1 MNNNINLTDLDLMAM
16 FRVAQEIAKT
26 DGDITTSEAEVFI
39 KYAAPLNMSQG
50 RMDRFINSAMKM
62 DLEDAF
68 DTLKEL
74 DPELKQYASNF
85 FAEVAL
91 ADGDVSDEE
100 NDIYA
105 NVMETCDLP
114 FTTIGQD
121 SNTDTATESKY
132 SKRELCAINKAF
144 LNVWDASNAG
154 KAVKSDFWERYDVF
168 GSSASTAAIDEA
180 EADSA
185 LYAMSVEKKEEVSKM
200 LLEVILAKDPD
211 DAVFCD
217 AVNIEHYYDLVVKT
231 GLPDLLT
238 DHVLDYENEEDEDE
252 CGDTPKGLSFTLQDL
267 YAVWSIVNP
276 SFSYCALT
284 YPIDGFFNDFYV
296 DGDFLSK
303 LHEDN
308 YLKDFGF
315 YGISRLGTSER
326 DHISTI
332 MAETISVNL
341 DDEDIGVLLGQYKSL
356 VDDYGLPDSLG
367 DFLDGHGISEYR
379 PDKQAIIRK
388 VQIEPDLFV
397 DGLSQTKI
405 KVSLEVDGCK
415 DGELR
420 LIASVYHADDD
431 SPVPS
436 PDFMHY
442 GNYSWNYDGVGDVL
456 SVYQNL
462 FPPYDFSG
470 FTDLEMLLP
479 NDLLPADR
487 DYYIK
492 VYVFDVDEQVFIS
505 YPFHTQGY
513 RFKATKNEYDPDVI
527 TIEPTYIVVSYYEK
541 DRKKI
546 PGDYRDYRPCTIRF
560 EQIGLLNSFDKMK
573 GNLGAKNLSSQNY
586 TPELDKISEKL
597 SLKLPEADN
606 ELKLCI
612 MYDENGAHGYNKLR
626 DLAGLGC
633 NNDTFYETLV
643 VCLQNK
649 ESDGTVYGFKYV
661 SQLREVLKA
670 LDEAVYG
677 LAYNG
682 PVYDQPALAKAFKRR
697 FWCQVEKEIS
707 NLNYELI
714 KLSERATVIP
724 PKSVKVTKKEVSQVV
739 LNGENHIRLTM
750 SCQMDGC
757 KGLSLT
763 GECEAR
769 YAVIGTTVD
778 TSDYNYMQG
787 YPNVLCVS
795 KLFKPSYDSSVYS
808 DVEFDF
814 PQRLLPQKSRYKF
827 ELCFYLNPTFQ
838 PIGTAATIDSTIGT
852 PTDTGEAKGAYHVI
866 LKSAGVKKLVVIKLV
881 QEIMHSDLKKAKDLV
896 DALPDTVKVCTTED
910 EAYALKAKLEAA
922 GAEAEVIFYYY
933 MDN

>member
-16 FRVAQEIAKT
+16 FRVAQEIAHA
-26 DGDITTSEAEVFI
+26 DGDITPIEGEIFI
-39 KYAAPLNMSQG
+39 KYAAPLGMSQG
-50 RMDRFINSAMKM
+50 RMDRFINSATRM
-62 DLEDAF
+62 DLEDAYE
-68 DTLKEL
+68 TLKEL
-74 DPELKQYASNF
+74 EPELKQYASNF

-105 NVMETCDLP
+105 DVMEICDLP

-121 SNTDTATESKY
+121 SDTDTATESKY
-132 SKRELCAINKAF
+132 SKRELCAIQKAF
-144 LNVWDASNAG
+144 INVWNGNNAG

-168 GSSASTAAIDEA
+168 GSSVSTAAIDEA
-180 EADSA
+180 EAESA
-185 LYAMSVEKKEEVSKM
+185 LYAMSDEKKGEVSKM

-211 DAVFCD
+211 DEVFCD
-217 AVNIEHYYDLVVKT
+217 AENIEHYYDLVVRT

-238 DHVLDYENEEDEDE
+238 DHVLDYKNEEDEDDYGE
-252 CGDTPKGLSFTLQDL
+252 TPKGLSFTLQDL

-276 SFSYCALT
+276 NFSYCALS
-284 YPIDGFFNDFYV
+284 YPIDIFFNDFCV

-379 PDKQAIIRK
+379 TDKQAIIRK
-388 VQIEPDLFV
+388 VEIEPDLFV

-405 KVSLEVDGCK
+405 KVTVNIKGCK

-431 SPVPS
+431 SPVPD

-442 GNYSWNYDGVGDVL
+442 GNYSWDYDDVDVL
-456 SVYQNL
+456 SKWMTL
-462 FPPYDFSG
+462 EPSYDDSIFE
-470 FTDLEMLLP
+470 DLEMFLP
-479 NDLLPADR
+479 NDFLPADR

-492 VYVFDVDEQVFIS
+492 VFVFDIDEQVFIS
-505 YPFHTQGY
+505 YPSHTQGY

-546 PGDYRDYRPCTIRF
+546 PGDYRDYRPCTISF
-560 EQIGLLNSFDKMK
+560 EQIGLLSSYDDLKK
-573 GNLGAKNLSSQNY
+573 KLGAEQLLSQND
-586 TPELDKISEKL
+586 TPKLDQISEKL
-597 SLKLPEADN
+597 HLELPGVDN

-612 MYDENGAHGYNKLR
+612 SYDGQGAHGYNKLR
-626 DLAGLGC
+626 DLAGL
-633 NNDTFYETLV
+633 NISNDTFYETLV

-649 ESDGTVYGFKYV
+649 GNDGTVYGFKYV

-670 LDEAVYG
+670 LDAAVYG

-682 PVYDQPALAKAFKRR
+682 PVYDQPALAESYKRK
-697 FWCQVEKEIS
+697 FWQQVETEIGK
-707 NLNYELI
+707 LNYEFV
-714 KLSERATVIP
+714 KLSERARAIT
-724 PKSVKVTKKEVSQVV
+724 PKS
-739 LNGENHIRLTM
+739 EN
-750 SCQMDGC
+750 
-757 KGLSLT
+757 
-763 GECEAR
+763 
-769 YAVIGTTVD
+769 V
-778 TSDYNYMQG
+778 
-787 YPNVLCVS
+787 
-795 KLFKPSYDSSVYS
+795 
-808 DVEFDF
+808 
-814 PQRLLPQKSRYKF
+814 
-827 ELCFYLNPTFQ
+827 
-838 PIGTAATIDSTIGT
+838 
-852 PTDTGEAKGAYHVI
+852 KGAYHVV
-866 LKSAGVKKLVVIKLV
+866 LKSAGAKKLVVIKLI
-881 QEIMHSDLKKAKDLV
+881 QEILRCDLNKAKHLADT
-896 DALPDTVKVCTTED
+896 ALETVKACENED

-922 GAEAEVIFYYY
+922 GAEAEVIFYHYI
-933 MDN
+933 DD

>member
-1 MNNNINLTDLDLMAM
+1 MGKLNLTDLDLMAM
-16 FRVAQEIAKT
+16 FRVAIEVANT
-26 DGDITTSEAEVFI
+26 DDNISESEAEVFI
-39 KYAAPLNMSQG
+39 KYAAPLNMSEG

-62 DLEDAF
+62 DLQDAL
-68 DTLKEL
+68 DTLKEIE
-74 DPELKQYASNF
+74 PELKQYASNF
-85 FAEVAL
+85 LAEVAL
-91 ADGDVSDEE
+91 ADGDVSDAE
-100 NDIYA
+100 NEAYSNIL
-105 NVMETCDLP
+105 ETCGLP

-121 SNTDTATESKY
+121 NESQTTAQSKY
-132 SKRELCAINKAF
+132 TQEELCAIYEAF
-144 LNVWDASNAG
+144 VLVWDGGNAG
-154 KAVKSDFWERYDVF
+154 KRVRTAFWERYDVF
-168 GSSASTAAIDEA
+168 GEDVTTKDMSSDEA
-180 EADSA
+180 ESV
-185 LYAMSVEKKEEVSKM
+185 LYAMSDEKKEEVSMM
-200 LLEVILAKDPD
+200 LLDVIVAKDPD
-211 DAVFCD
+211 EGVFCD
-217 AVNIEHYYDLVVKT
+217 AINIEQYYDLVVRT

-238 DHVLDYENEEDEDE
+238 DHVLDYKNEEDEDE

-276 SFSYCALT
+276 NFSYCALT

-388 VQIEPDLFV
+388 VEIEPDLFV

-420 LIASVYHADDD
+420 LIASVYYADDD
-431 SPVPS
+431 SPVPD

-442 GNYSWNYDGVGDVL
+442 GTYGWDYDDIGLVL
-456 SVYQNL
+456 SVHKDL
-462 FPPYDFSG
+462 FPSYDFSG
-470 FTDLEMLLP
+470 YTDLEMFLP
-479 NDLLPADR
+479 NDFLPADR

-492 VYVFDVDEQVFIS
+492 VFVFDIDDQVFIS
-505 YPFHTQGY
+505 YPSHTQGY

-546 PGDYRDYRPCTIRF
+546 PGDYRDYRPCTVRF
-560 EQIGLLNSFDKMK
+560 EQIGLFSSFDKMK
-573 GNLGAKNLSSQNY
+573 ENLGAESLSSQKDI
-586 TPELDKISEKL
+586 PKLDQISEKL
-597 SLKLPEADN
+597 NLKLPGVDE
-606 ELKLCI
+606 ELRLCI

-626 DLAGLGC
+626 DLAGL
-633 NNDTFYETLV
+633 NFSNDTFYETLV

-649 ESDGTVYGFKYV
+649 ESDGTVYGFRYV
-661 SQLREVLKA
+661 SQLREVLSA

-677 LAYNG
+677 LAYKG

-724 PKSVKVTKKEVSQVV
+724 PKSVKVTKTEVSQVV

-838 PIGTAATIDSTIGT
+838 PIGDAVTVDSTIGT
-852 PTDTGEAKGAYHVI
+852 PTDTGEAKGAYHVV

-896 DALPDTVKVCTTED
+896 DALPDTVKVCPDED

-922 GAEAEVIFYYY
+922 GAKADVIFYYY
-933 MDN
+933 IND

>member
-121 SNTDTATESKY
+121 SNNTATESKY
-132 SKRELCAINKAF
+132 SQRELCAINAAF
-144 LNVWDASNAG
+144 LKVWDATDAG
-154 KAVKSDFWERYDVF
+154 QEVKTAFWERYDVF
-168 GSSASTAAIDEA
+168 GEDVTTQDMSSDEA
-180 EADSA
+180 ESV
-185 LYAMSVEKKEEVSKM
+185 LYAMSDEKKEEVSK
-200 LLEVILAKDPD
+200 LLLDVIVAKDPGD
-211 DAVFCD
+211 TVFCD
-217 AVNIEHYYDLVVKT
+217 VANIEEYYDLVVRT

-238 DHVLDYENEEDEDE
+238 DHVLDYKNEEDEDD
-252 CGDTPKGLSFTLQDL
+252 CGETPKGLSFTLQDL
-267 YAVWSIVNP
+267 YTVWSIVNP
-276 SFSYCALT
+276 YFTYCALS
-284 YPIDGFFNDFYV
+284 YPIDIFFDDFYV
-296 DGDFLSK
+296 NDDFFTK
-303 LHEDN
+303 LQEDN
-308 YLKDFGF
+308 YLKDLGF
-315 YGISRLGTSER
+315 CGISRLGTGEK

-332 MAETISVNL
+332 LAETISVNF
-341 DDEDIGVLLGQYKSL
+341 DDEDICILLSRYKAL
-356 VDDYGLPDSLG
+356 VDDYGLPDSLA

-379 PDKQAIIRK
+379 TDDKQAFIRK
-388 VQIEPDLFV
+388 VEIEPDLFV

-405 KVSLEVDGCK
+405 KVSLEVEGCK

-431 SPVPS
+431 SPVPD

-442 GNYSWNYDGVGDVL
+442 GNYSWDYDDVDVL
-456 SVYQNL
+456 SKWMTLEPSYNDSI
-462 FPPYDFSG
+462 YE
-470 FTDLEMLLP
+470 DLEMYLP
-479 NDLLPADR
+479 NDFLPHDR

-492 VYVFDVDEQVFIS
+492 VWVFDIDDQAFIS
-505 YPFHTQGY
+505 YPFHTQQY
-513 RFKATKNEYDPDVI
+513 SFKATKNEYDPAQI

-546 PGDYRDYRPCTIRF
+546 PGDYRDYRPCTISF
-560 EQIGLLNSFDKMK
+560 EQIGLLSSYDDLKK
-573 GNLGAKNLSSQNY
+573 KLGAEQLLSQND
-586 TPELDKISEKL
+586 TPKLDQISEKL
-597 SLKLPEADN
+597 HLELPGVDN

-682 PVYDQPALAKAFKRR
+682 PVYDQPAFAKSFESR
-697 FWCQVEKEIS
+697 FWQQVETEIS
-707 NLNYELI
+707 KLNYEFV
-714 KLSERATVIP
+714 KLSERATAIN
-724 PKSVKVTKKEVSQVV
+724 PKNEK
-739 LNGENHIRLTM
+739 
-750 SCQMDGC
+750 
-757 KGLSLT
+757 
-763 GECEAR
+763 
-769 YAVIGTTVD
+769 
-778 TSDYNYMQG
+778 
-787 YPNVLCVS
+787 
-795 KLFKPSYDSSVYS
+795 
-808 DVEFDF
+808 
-814 PQRLLPQKSRYKF
+814 
-827 ELCFYLNPTFQ
+827 
-838 PIGTAATIDSTIGT
+838 
-852 PTDTGEAKGAYHVI
+852 AKGAYHVV
-866 LKSAGVKKLVVIKLV
+866 LKSAGAKKLVVIKLI
-881 QEIMHSDLKKAKDLV
+881 QEILRCDLNKAKHLADT
-896 DALPDTVKVCTTED
+896 ALETVKACENED

-933 MDN
+933 IDD

>member
-62 DLEDAF
+62 DLEDAYE
-68 DTLKEL
+68 TLKEL
-74 DPELKQYASNF
+74 ELELKQYASNF
-85 FAEVAL
+85 LAEVAL

-121 SNTDTATESKY
+121 DTATESKY
-132 SKRELCAINKAF
+132 SKRELCAINEAF

-168 GSSASTAAIDEA
+168 GSNASTAAIDEA

-185 LYAMSVEKKEEVSKM
+185 LYAMSDEKKEEVSKM

-217 AVNIEHYYDLVVKT
+217 AVNIEYYYDLVVKT

-238 DHVLDYENEEDEDE
+238 NHILDYKNEEDEDDFGE
-252 CGDTPKGLSFTLQDL
+252 TPKGLSFTLQDL
-267 YAVWSIVNP
+267 YAVWSIVKLN
-276 SFSYCALT
+276 FSYCALT
-284 YPIDGFFNDFYV
+284 YPIDIFFNDFCV
-296 DGDFLSK
+296 DGGFFSK
-303 LHEDN
+303 LQEDN
-308 YLKDFGF
+308 YLKNLNLYDSGER
-315 YGISRLGTSER
+315 ISRLGNSER
-326 DHISTI
+326 EHISTI
-332 MAETISVNL
+332 LAETISVNL
-341 DDEDIGVLLGQYKSL
+341 DDEDISVLLSEYKTL

-367 DFLDGHGISEYR
+367 DLLDGHGISEYR
-379 PDKQAIIRK
+379 SDKIAIIQK
-388 VQIEPDLFV
+388 VEIEPDLFV

-431 SPVPS
+431 SPVS
-436 PDFMHY
+436 GPDFMHY

-462 FPPYDFSG
+462 FPSYDFSG

-492 VYVFDVDEQVFIS
+492 VFVFDIDEQVFIS
-505 YPFHTQGY
+505 YPSHTQGY

-560 EQIGLLNSFDKMK
+560 EQIGIFNSFDKMK

-649 ESDGTVYGFKYV
+649 ENNGTVYGFKYV

-682 PVYDQPALAKAFKRR
+682 PVYDQPALAESYKRK
-697 FWCQVEKEIS
+697 FWQQVETEIDK
-707 NLNYELI
+707 LNYEFV
-714 KLSERATVIP
+714 KPSARATAIN
-724 PKSVKVTKKEVSQVV
+724 PKNEK
-739 LNGENHIRLTM
+739 
-750 SCQMDGC
+750 
-757 KGLSLT
+757 
-763 GECEAR
+763 
-769 YAVIGTTVD
+769 
-778 TSDYNYMQG
+778 
-787 YPNVLCVS
+787 
-795 KLFKPSYDSSVYS
+795 
-808 DVEFDF
+808 
-814 PQRLLPQKSRYKF
+814 
-827 ELCFYLNPTFQ
+827 
-838 PIGTAATIDSTIGT
+838 
-852 PTDTGEAKGAYHVI
+852 AKGAYHVV
-866 LKSAGVKKLVVIKLV
+866 LKSAGAKKLVVIKLI
-881 QEIMHSDLKKAKDLV
+881 QEILRCDLNKAKHLADT
-896 DALPDTVKVCTTED
+896 AQETVKAYENED

-922 GAEAEVIFYYY
+922 GAKADVIFYHYI
-933 MDN
+933 DD

>member
-1 MNNNINLTDLDLMAM
+1 MGKLNLTDLDLMAM
-16 FRVAQEIAKT
+16 FRVAQEIAHA
-26 DGDITTSEAEVFI
+26 DGDITPIEGEIFI
-39 KYAAPLNMSQG
+39 KYAAPLGMSQG
-50 RMDRFINSAMKM
+50 RMDRFINSATRM
-62 DLEDAF
+62 DLEDAYE
-68 DTLKEL
+68 TLKEL
-74 DPELKQYASNF
+74 EPELKQYASNF

-105 NVMETCDLP
+105 NVMEICDLP
-114 FTTIGQD
+114 FTTIGKD
-121 SNTDTATESKY
+121 NSNNTATESKY
-132 SKRELCAINKAF
+132 SQRELCAINEAF
-144 LNVWDASNAG
+144 LNVWDATDAG
-154 KAVKSDFWERYDVF
+154 QEVKTAFWERYDVF
-168 GSSASTAAIDEA
+168 GEDVTTQDMSSDEA
-180 EADSA
+180 ESV
-185 LYAMSVEKKEEVSKM
+185 LYAMSDEKKEEVSK
-200 LLEVILAKDPD
+200 LLLDVIVAKDPGD
-211 DAVFCD
+211 TVFCD
-217 AVNIEHYYDLVVKT
+217 VANIEEYYDLVVRT

-238 DHVLDYENEEDEDE
+238 DHVLDYKNEEDDYGE
-252 CGDTPKGLSFTLQDL
+252 TPKGLSFTLQDL

-276 SFSYCALT
+276 NFSYCALS
-284 YPIDGFFNDFYV
+284 YPIDGFFNDFCV
-296 DGDFLSK
+296 DGDFFSK
-303 LHEDN
+303 LQDDN
-308 YLKDFGF
+308 YLKNLNF
-315 YGISRLGTSER
+315 YDGGERISRLGTRER
-326 DHISTI
+326 NHISNI
-332 MAETISVNL
+332 LAETISVNL

-420 LIASVYHADDD
+420 LIASVYYADDD
-431 SPVPS
+431 SPVPD

-442 GNYSWNYDGVGDVL
+442 GNYSWDYDDVDVL
-456 SVYQNL
+456 SKWMTLEPSYNDSI
-462 FPPYDFSG
+462 FK
-470 FTDLEMLLP
+470 DLEMYLP
-479 NDLLPADR
+479 NDFLPHDR

-492 VYVFDVDEQVFIS
+492 VWVFDIDDQAFIS
-505 YPFHTQGY
+505 YPFHTQQY
-513 RFKATKNEYDPDVI
+513 SFKATKNEYDPAQI
-527 TIEPTYIVVSYYEK
+527 TIEPTYIVVSYFEK

-546 PGDYRDYRPCTIRF
+546 PGDYRDYRPCTISF
-560 EQIGLLNSFDKMK
+560 EQIGLLSSYDDLKK
-573 GNLGAKNLSSQNY
+573 KLGAEQLLSQND
-586 TPELDKISEKL
+586 TPKLDQISEKL
-597 SLKLPEADN
+597 HLELPGVDN

-612 MYDENGAHGYNKLR
+612 SYDEQGAHGYNKLR
-626 DLAGLGC
+626 DLAGL
-633 NNDTFYETLV
+633 NISNDTFYETLV

-649 ESDGTVYGFKYV
+649 GNDGTVYGFKYV
-661 SQLREVLKA
+661 SQLREVLSA
-670 LDEAVYG
+670 LDEAVYA

-724 PKSVKVTKKEVSQVV
+724 PKSVKVTKTEVSQVV

-852 PTDTGEAKGAYHVI
+852 STDTGEAKGAYHVV

-896 DALPDTVKVCTTED
+896 DALPDTVKVCPTED

-922 GAEAEVIFYYY
+922 GAKAEVIFYYY
-933 MDN
+933 IND

>member
-144 LNVWDASNAG
+144 LNVWGASNAG

-185 LYAMSVEKKEEVSKM
+185 LYAMSDEKKGEVSKM
-200 LLEVILAKDPD
+200 LLEVIMAKDPED
-211 DAVFCD
+211 EVFCD

-238 DHVLDYENEEDEDE
+238 DHVLDYKNEEDEDD
-252 CGDTPKGLSFTLQDL
+252 CGETPKGLRFTLQDL
-267 YAVWSIVNP
+267 YTVWSIVNP
-276 SFSYCALT
+276 YFTYCALS
-284 YPIDGFFNDFYV
+284 YPIDNFFDDFYV
-296 DGDFLSK
+296 NDDFFTK
-303 LHEDN
+303 LQEDN
-308 YLKDFGF
+308 YLKDLGF
-315 YGISRLGTSER
+315 CGISRLGTGEK

-332 MAETISVNL
+332 LAETISVNF
-341 DDEDIGVLLGQYKSL
+341 DDEDICILLSRYKAL
-356 VDDYGLPDSLG
+356 VDDYGLPDSLA

-379 PDKQAIIRK
+379 TDKQAFIRK
-388 VQIEPDLFV
+388 VEIEPDLFV

-405 KVSLEVDGCK
+405 KVSLEVEGCK

-431 SPVPS
+431 SPVPD

-442 GNYSWNYDGVGDVL
+442 GNYSWDYDDVDVL
-456 SVYQNL
+456 SKWMTLEPSYNDSI
-462 FPPYDFSG
+462 YE
-470 FTDLEMLLP
+470 DLEMYLP
-479 NDLLPADR
+479 NDFLPHDR

-492 VYVFDVDEQVFIS
+492 VWVFDIDDQAFIS
-505 YPFHTQGY
+505 YPFHTQQY
-513 RFKATKNEYDPDVI
+513 SFKATKNEYDPAQI

-546 PGDYRDYRPCTIRF
+546 PGDYRDYRPCTISF
-560 EQIGLLNSFDKMK
+560 EQIGLLSSYDDLKK
-573 GNLGAKNLSSQNY
+573 KLGAEQLLSQND
-586 TPELDKISEKL
+586 TPKLDQISEKL
-597 SLKLPEADN
+597 HLELPGVDN
-606 ELKLCI
+606 ELNLCI
-612 MYDENGAHGYNKLR
+612 SYDEQGAHGYNKLR
-626 DLAGLGC
+626 DLAGL
-633 NNDTFYETLV
+633 NISNDTFYETLV

-649 ESDGTVYGFKYV
+649 GNDGTVYGFKYV

-670 LDEAVYG
+670 LDEAAYG

-682 PVYDQPALAKAFKRR
+682 PVYDQPAFAKSLESR
-697 FWCQVEKEIS
+697 FWQQVETEIS
-707 NLNYELI
+707 KLNYEFV
-714 KLSERATVIP
+714 KLSERATAIN
-724 PKSVKVTKKEVSQVV
+724 PK
-739 LNGENHIRLTM
+739 NEN
-750 SCQMDGC
+750 
-757 KGLSLT
+757 
-763 GECEAR
+763 
-769 YAVIGTTVD
+769 V
-778 TSDYNYMQG
+778 
-787 YPNVLCVS
+787 
-795 KLFKPSYDSSVYS
+795 
-808 DVEFDF
+808 
-814 PQRLLPQKSRYKF
+814 
-827 ELCFYLNPTFQ
+827 
-838 PIGTAATIDSTIGT
+838 
-852 PTDTGEAKGAYHVI
+852 KGAYHVV
-866 LKSAGVKKLVVIKLV
+866 LKSAGAKKLVVIKLI
-881 QEIMHSDLKKAKDLV
+881 QEILRCDLIKAKHLADT
-896 DALPDTVKVCTTED
+896 ALETVKACENED

-933 MDN
+933 IDD

>member
-16 FRVAQEIAKT
+16 FRVAQEIAHA
-26 DGDITTSEAEVFI
+26 DGDITPIEGEIFI
-39 KYAAPLNMSQG
+39 KYAAPLGMSQG
-50 RMDRFINSAMKM
+50 RMDRFINSATRM
-62 DLEDAF
+62 DLEDAYE
-68 DTLKEL
+68 TLKEL
-74 DPELKQYASNF
+74 EPELKQYASNF

-121 SNTDTATESKY
+121 NSNNTATESKY
-132 SKRELCAINKAF
+132 SQRELCAINAAF
-144 LNVWDASNAG
+144 LKVWDATDAG
-154 KAVKSDFWERYDVF
+154 QDVKTAFWERYDVF
-168 GSSASTAAIDEA
+168 GEDVTTQDMSSDEA
-180 EADSA
+180 ESV
-185 LYAMSVEKKEEVSKM
+185 LYAMSDEKKEEVSK
-200 LLEVILAKDPD
+200 LLLDVIVAKDPGD
-211 DAVFCD
+211 TVFCD
-217 AVNIEHYYDLVVKT
+217 VANIEEYYDLVVRT

-238 DHVLDYENEEDEDE
+238 DHVLDYKNEEDDYGE
-252 CGDTPKGLSFTLQDL
+252 TPKGLSFTLQDL

-276 SFSYCALT
+276 NFSYCALS
-284 YPIDGFFNDFYV
+284 YPIDGFFNDFCV
-296 DGDFLSK
+296 DGDFFSK
-303 LHEDN
+303 LQEDN
-308 YLKDFGF
+308 YLKNLGF
-315 YGISRLGTSER
+315 YDSEERVSRLGSRER
-326 DHISTI
+326 EHISTI

-388 VQIEPDLFV
+388 VEIEPDLFV

-420 LIASVYHADDD
+420 LRASVYYADDD
-431 SPVPS
+431 SPVPD

-442 GNYSWNYDGVGDVL
+442 GNYSWDYDDVDVL
-456 SVYQNL
+456 SKWMTLEPSYNDSI
-462 FPPYDFSG
+462 FK
-470 FTDLEMLLP
+470 DLEMYLP
-479 NDLLPADR
+479 NDFLPHDR

-492 VYVFDVDEQVFIS
+492 VFVFDIDDQVFIS
-505 YPFHTQGY
+505 YPSHTQGY

-573 GNLGAKNLSSQNY
+573 ENLGAKNLSSQNY

-649 ESDGTVYGFKYV
+649 ENNGTVYGFKYV
-661 SQLREVLKA
+661 SQLREALKA

-682 PVYDQPALAKAFKRR
+682 PVYDQPALAESYKRK
-697 FWCQVEKEIS
+697 FWQQVETEIGK
-707 NLNYELI
+707 LNYEFVR
-714 KLSERATVIP
+714 LSERATAIN
-724 PKSVKVTKKEVSQVV
+724 PKNEK
-739 LNGENHIRLTM
+739 
-750 SCQMDGC
+750 
-757 KGLSLT
+757 
-763 GECEAR
+763 
-769 YAVIGTTVD
+769 
-778 TSDYNYMQG
+778 
-787 YPNVLCVS
+787 
-795 KLFKPSYDSSVYS
+795 
-808 DVEFDF
+808 
-814 PQRLLPQKSRYKF
+814 
-827 ELCFYLNPTFQ
+827 
-838 PIGTAATIDSTIGT
+838 
-852 PTDTGEAKGAYHVI
+852 AKGAYHVV
-866 LKSAGVKKLVVIKLV
+866 LKSAGAKKLVVIKLI
-881 QEIMHSDLKKAKDLV
+881 QEILRCDLNKAKHLADT
-896 DALPDTVKVCTTED
+896 ALETVKACENED

-922 GAEAEVIFYYY
+922 GAEADVIFYHYI
-933 MDN
+933 DD